1 MSAPPATNTP
11 ASPLTANVP
20 TGQCTDPQTPPPV
33 PADLEAAYSELT
45 TEEKE
50 IFNWQYQGYQSLT
63 KWMASSNDFFILR
76 RFSPLQVRCLLYLQ
90 NEIAKRDQLIESWDI
105 YAQKQPY
112 GTLKG
117 NSGSLSYD
125 PYPERLTLIQQALPL
140 IQQYND
146 LINSF
151 TLLKEKQTASAHQRL
166 NIANWFLWHPHA
178 IDEEEQH
185 FKGHKGDQFAILPK
199 RRSPLVTLMRRSHW
213 IRRVFSLRPR
223 DDRIDDPSNNYTSG
237 TGVEVFATIL
247 ILFVGLGM
255 TFGSIWWLNFV
266 NDNVH
271 RLATITASATLF
283 TTWAWLAAGNRPFEI
298 LAAFAAYMA
307 VLMIYRQLASGSE

>member
-1 MSAPPATNTP
+1 MSAPQATNTP
-11 ASPLTANVP
+11 GSPLTTNIP
-20 TGQCTDPQTPPPV
+20 TGQCTHPQRPPPV
-33 PADLEAAYSELT
+33 SADLERAYSELT
-45 TEEKE
+45 TEQKE
-50 IFNWQYQGYQSLT
+50 FYNWQYQGYPSLT
-63 KWMASSNDFFILR
+63 KWMASSNDFFVLR

-90 NEIAKRDQLIESWDI
+90 NEIAKTNQLIESWDD
-105 YAQKQPY
+105 YAQRQ
-112 GTLKG
+112 
-117 NSGSLSYD
+117 SLA
-125 PYPERLTLIQQALPL
+125 LIQQALPL

-146 LINSF
+146 LVNSF
-151 TLLKEKQTASAHQRL
+151 TLLKEKQTASAHQRQ
-166 NIANWFLWHPHA
+166 NIANWFLWYPSA
-178 IDEEEQH
+178 IDLEEEQH
-185 FKGHKGDQFAILPK
+185 FEGHDGDLFAILPK
-199 RRSPLVTLMRRSHW
+199 RRSPLVTFMRRSLW

-271 RLATITASATLF
+271 RLAIITASATLF

-307 VLMIYRQLASGSE
+307 VLMIYRQLASGGE